1 LTGSHS
7 QSSEGHINP
16 LTDNA
21 NHGKYNT
28 LASGTPSGVAYED
41 EDTSRSSQ
49 RAPVD
54 TTQSKDSHF
63 GSKAAGLG
71 AAAIGA
77 GTPGVL
83 SHNRDQNQTGDLSRH
98 NESHT
103 ERGLDRQTESHKP
116 ITGAVAP
123 GTSSSTNKPVIH
135 KCKNCGV
142 DNDISEYFTSKLPG
156 RN

>member
-1 LTGSHS
+1 V
-7 QSSEGHINP
+7 
-16 LTDNA
+16 
-21 NHGKYNT
+21 
-28 LASGTPSGVAYED
+28 ASG
-41 EDTSRSSQ
+41 
-49 RAPVD
+49 D

-71 AAAIGA
+71 AAAAGA
-77 GTPGVL
+77 GTAGVL
-83 SHNRDQNQTGDLSRH
+83 SHNKDQKHTEDLTRQ
-98 NESHT
+98 NEPQT
-103 ERGLDRQTESHKP
+103 ERGLDRQTETHRP

-123 GTSSSTNKPVIH
+123 GTSSSSNKPVIH